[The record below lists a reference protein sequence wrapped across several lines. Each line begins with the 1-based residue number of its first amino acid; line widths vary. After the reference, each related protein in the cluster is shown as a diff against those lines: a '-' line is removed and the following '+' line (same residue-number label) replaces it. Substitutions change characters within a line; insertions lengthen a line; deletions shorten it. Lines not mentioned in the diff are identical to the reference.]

1 MAKAKKDATADSV
14 SLTSE
19 DPTVSRPR
27 LHKLIVK
34 NFRGIGSN
42 PVEIELDEIVVL
54 VGPNNAGKS
63 SILRAYE
70 VVMRHGSSE
79 GKLQIDDFPNGVVE
93 ANSLPEIEL
102 QTIIYDNAPGERW
115 IHTTP
120 DGEYLIRENWIWSSP
135 NTNPQRRGFDVQ
147 KNDWDEQVPWG
158 APSVANSRRP
168 MPHRIEAFTSPDV
181 QAKEI
186 ADLLLNMLK
195 DKLKATKATGE
206 EGSKSDYEK
215 LIESIGTLQKSVVA
229 SAKDEI
235 ERIED
240 EISSLLEKV
249 FPKHQIKLDAKPET
263 DVEKSFT
270 PFKASPDL
278 LMGPK
283 DGYLSKVAQQGSGAR
298 RTLLW
303 AALRY
308 LADSKIASGE
318 NSRPNVLL
326 LDEPEICLHPSAI
339 REARKV
345 LYELPKTNN
354 WQVMITTHS
363 PVFIDLSKDNTTVVR
378 VERRSDNSI
387 AGTTLYRPSRSKLDD
402 DDRANLKALNACDP
416 YVNEFFFG
424 SGSVVVEG
432 DTEYTS
438 FALVKDLFPE
448 KYRDVHVIRARGKG
462 IIITLLKVL
471 NQFSTSYGVLHDS
484 DKPLTDKGKANPAW
498 GMNKSILAGV
508 MSASN
513 PADIRH
519 LACVANF
526 EDAMFD
532 EEVKS
537 EKPYNALVKISSNAA
552 LQEKVCL
559 LLDALI
565 DSNVTPPDGCLRWKS
580 IEELEKAVSSAE
592 SA

>member
-34 NFRGIGSN
+34 NFRGIGSS

-79 GKLQIDDFPNGVVE
+79 GKLQIDDFPNGIVE

-102 QTIIYDNAPGERW
+102 QTIIYDNAPGGRW

-120 DGEYLIRENWIWSSP
+120 DGEFLIRENWIWSSP
-135 NTNPQRRGFDVQ
+135 NTTPQRRGFDVQ

-195 DKLKATKATGE
+195 EKLKTTKAPGE

-235 ERIED
+235 ERIEN

-363 PVFIDLSKDNTTVVR
+363 SVFIDLSKDNTTVVR

-424 SGSVVVEG
+424 NGSVVVEG

-448 KYRDVHVIRARGKG
+448 KYRDVHIIRARGKG

-484 DKPLTDKGKANPAW
+484 DRPLTDKGKANPAW

-519 LACVANF
+519 LACIANF

-537 EKPYNALVKISSNAA
+537 EKPYNALVKIGSNVA

-565 DSNVTPPDGCLRWKS
+565 DSKVNPPDGCLRWKS
-580 IEELEKAVSSAE
+580 IEELEAALSSAE